1 MNSMSFGTFT
11 EDFYKEQKEHLGT
24 MYPGLSLARLKQEL
38 ENYSITLQLGG
49 DDLFDSLY
57 VPSLN
62 NPFTIFFE
70 RLQLGI
76 PLEYIRGKAYFY
88 RSEFS
93 VNSDVLIPRSET
105 EILVEKAVLEIKTW
119 EKKSDEKLKIA
130 DIGTG
135 SGAIVLS
142 VLQELNRPA
151 YCVATDISKAALK
164 VARRN
169 FFNLRYTIA
178 RQSELNIIKTDR
190 MTDIHEKFHVIV
202 SNPPY
207 IKEKLDRENV
217 HSQVES
223 FEPHLALY
231 INDES
236 YEEWFDKLFSQVHS
250 RLFEEG
256 VFIMEGHEDHLNN
269 QAKQI
274 EKLGFSKVEV
284 IQDYTGRDRFLIA
297 RKL

>member
-1 MNSMSFGTFT
+1 MNSFSFGTFT
-11 EDFYKEQKEHLGT
+11 EKFYEEKKDHLAS
-24 MYPGLSLARLKQEL
+24 MYPGLSLNRLKQEL
-38 ENYSITLQLGG
+38 ENYSVTLQLGG
-49 DDLFDSLY
+49 NDLFDTLY

-70 RLQLGI
+70 RLKLGM
-76 PLEYIRGKAYFY
+76 PLEYIRGKSYFY

-93 VNSDVLIPRSET
+93 VNADVLIPRSET
-105 EILVEKAVLEIKTW
+105 EILVERAIAESQDWVKKT
-119 EKKSDEKLKIA
+119 DEKLKIA

-135 SGAIVLS
+135 SGAIILS
-142 VLQELNRPA
+142 MMQELNRPIYA
-151 YCVATDISKAALK
+151 VATDISKAALK

-169 FFNLRYTIA
+169 FFNLRYTIS
-178 RQSELNIIKTDR
+178 RQSELNLLKMDR
-190 MTDIHEKFHVIV
+190 LSTIDEKFHIIV

-207 IKEKLDRENV
+207 IKEAGDRENV

-231 INDES
+231 INDEK
-236 YEEWFDKLFSQVHS
+236 YDAWFEKLFSQVKDH
-250 RLFEEG
+250 LFEEG
-256 VFIMEGHEDHLNN
+256 VFIMEGHEDHLAS

-274 EKLGFSKVEV
+274 EELGFSKVEV

>member
-1 MNSMSFGTFT
+1 MNSLSFGKFT
-11 EDFYKEQKEHLGT
+11 EKFYNDEKDHLGT
-24 MYPGLSLARLKQEL
+24 MYPGLSLMRLKQEL
-38 ENYSITLQLGG
+38 ENYSVTLQLGG
-49 DDLFDSLY
+49 AEIFDSLY

-62 NPFTIFFE
+62 NPFTVFFE
-70 RLQLGI
+70 RLKLGV

-93 VNSDVLIPRSET
+93 VNEDVLIPRSET
-105 EILVEKAVLEIKTW
+105 EILVERTVGEMKSW
-119 EKKSDEKLKIA
+119 EKKSDEKIKVA

-135 SGAIVLS
+135 SGAIILS
-142 VLQELNRPA
+142 VLQEMNRPVEA
-151 YCVATDISKAALK
+151 LATDISKAALK

-178 RQSELNIIKTDR
+178 RQSELNLIKTDR
-190 MTDIHEKFHVIV
+190 LTDVNEKFHVIV

-207 IKEKLDRENV
+207 IKEDRDRENV
-217 HSQVES
+217 HSQVEM

-231 INDES
+231 INDEN
-236 YEEWFDKLFSQVHS
+236 YDQWFDKLFSQVHE

-256 VFIMEGHEDHLNN
+256 VFLMEGHEDHLQM
-269 QAKQI
+269 QAVQI
-274 EKLGFSKVEV
+274 EKFGFSKVEV